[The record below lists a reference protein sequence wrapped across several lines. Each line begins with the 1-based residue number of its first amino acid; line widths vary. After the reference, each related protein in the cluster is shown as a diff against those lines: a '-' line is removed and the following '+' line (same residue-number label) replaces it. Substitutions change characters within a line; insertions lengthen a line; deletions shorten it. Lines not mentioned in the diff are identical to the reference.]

1 VALPPAGPGDVA
13 GLPADVALVHAF
25 INTLDLRGYR
35 VHGRQMHGGD
45 AWDTPQAL
53 AGWLREH
60 RLLTG
65 DAPVTAA
72 DLDHARRLRA
82 VLRDSTRQP
91 PLGRAGDVTTTLT
104 GFPLVASA
112 GPGTGI
118 RLTPPGEGADAAL
131 TRVLITAAELS
142 ARGLWARLKMCP
154 AIDCQWIFFDRSRPG
169 RGRWCSPDLCGNR
182 LKKRAQRQRQGRHR
196 TAGGQRIIAEATQA
210 PGTRAR

>member
-1 VALPPAGPGDVA
+1 VTLPPAGPGDVA

-45 AWDTPQAL
+45 AWDTPQRL

-72 DLDHARRLRA
+72 DLDNARRLRA

-91 PLGRAGDVTTTLT
+91 QPGQATGRAGDVTTTLT
-104 GFPLVASA
+104 AFPLLASA

-142 ARGLWARLKMCP
+142 VRGLWARLKMCP
-154 AIDCQWIFFDRSRPG
+154 ATDCQWIFFDRSRPG

-182 LKKRAQRQRQGRHR
+182 QKKRAQRQRQGQGH
-196 TAGGQRIIAEATQA
+196 
-210 PGTRAR
+210 PGRLEVNA